1 MRQPRRLFLGG
12 AAALGSTSALGL
24 TGCGDDTEET
34 EPTPEDP
41 IFQHGVASG
50 DPLTD
55 AVIVWTRVTA
65 ELDEV
70 TVSWEV
76 ATDEAFGAVVA
87 SGDIV
92 TDAEVDF
99 TVKVDVTGLSPATTY
114 FYRFSAEGEE
124 SPIGR
129 TKTLPEGAVDR
140 ARFAVISCSSFAHGY
155 FHTYKAIS
163 EVDDLDAVLHLGDY
177 IYEYGNGEYGD
188 VRDYD
193 PPHEIVTLEDYRKRY
208 ALYRKD
214 PDLQAAHQRHPFITV
229 WDDHEFTNNA
239 WSGGAENHT
248 EGEEGTWTER
258 VAIAAQV
265 YSEWM
270 PIRTGEDPLKIW
282 RSFKYGDL
290 IDLFMLDTRMW
301 GRDEQ
306 ALGAD
311 DPAISDPTRTLLGE
325 DQEAWLFD
333 GLEGSTAAWKLVGQQ
348 VMMAVLPLDALTNTD
363 QWDGYTPARQ
373 RFYDVLT
380 TTPVDDVI
388 VLTGDIHT
396 SWVSDLYP
404 DGADYDPAT
413 GAGAIAVEMVVPAVS
428 SPGLADEIF
437 GTLGPELEMTQPQ
450 FKLVDVTKR
459 GYVILDVTPDEA
471 HGAYHLFDRIDV
483 EGEATPLPV
492 KSVTVK
498 RGENRVTRDP

>member
-1 MRQPRRLFLGG
+1 
-12 AAALGSTSALGL
+12 
-24 TGCGDDTEET
+24 
-34 EPTPEDP
+34 
-41 IFQHGVASG
+41 
-50 DPLTD
+50 
-55 AVIVWTRVTA
+55 
-65 ELDEV
+65 
-70 TVSWEV
+70 
-76 ATDEAFGAVVA
+76 
-87 SGDIV
+87 
-92 TDAEVDF
+92 
-99 TVKVDVTGLSPATTY
+99 
-114 FYRFSAEGEE
+114 
-124 SPIGR
+124 
-129 TKTLPEGAVDR
+129 
-140 ARFAVISCSSFAHGY
+140 
-155 FHTYKAIS
+155 
-163 EVDDLDAVLHLGDY
+163 
-177 IYEYGNGEYGD
+177 
-188 VRDYD
+188 
-193 PPHEIVTLEDYRKRY
+193 
-208 ALYRKD
+208 
-214 PDLQAAHQRHPFITV
+214 
-229 WDDHEFTNNA
+229 
-239 WSGGAENHT
+239 
-248 EGEEGTWTER
+248 
-258 VAIAAQV
+258 
-265 YSEWM
+265 
-270 PIRTGEDPLKIW
+270 
-282 RSFKYGDL
+282 
-290 IDLFMLDTRMW
+290 MW

-311 DPAISDPTRTLLGE
+311 DPAIEDPMRTLLGE